1 MTITAAHGLIFG
13 WFSANQLLDR
23 MKAFFKKIGRKLK
36 TFWELIRDT
45 AIKWNDRD
53 PFTNSAV
60 IAYYTIFSLP
70 GLLVI
75 VINIAGYFYGT
86 DEVTHDITN
95 DIGAL
100 TGGGDTAEDIR
111 GIIAKASYTQGSTL
125 ASIIGIATLL
135 YGATGIFYQVQQ
147 ILNKMWEVKPQAKQ
161 KFLKLIKDRLF
172 SFGLV
177 LAVGFLLLVSLILS
191 TILSAFSTWVSSHLS
206 DSLDFMFKTIDISIS
221 VGIITLLFAAIY
233 KFLPDAKVKWRYVWG
248 GAFLTS
254 VLFVAAKF
262 ALGFYFGKSNPAS
275 TYGAAGSIVLIMLW
289 VSYAGL
295 ILLFGAEFTKVYATR
310 FAPPVPPSDHAVSTE
325 GEPER
330 KLGDLKGNHA

>member
-1 MTITAAHGLIFG
+1 MKATTQHGLIFG
-13 WFSANQLLDR
+13 GFATNHLLDR
-23 MKAFFKKIGRKLK
+23 MKTFFKKIGGKLK

-45 AIKWNDRD
+45 AIKWNDRE
-53 PFTNSAV
+53 PFTNSAI

-86 DEVTHDITN
+86 DEVTQDVTN

-111 GIIAKASYTQGSTL
+111 GIISNASASQGSTW

-161 KFLKLIKDRLF
+161 KFLKLLKDRLF

-177 LAVGFLLLVSLILS
+177 LAVGFLLLVSLVLS

-206 DSLDFMFKTIDISIS
+206 ESLNFLFKTIDILIS
-221 VGIITLLFAAIY
+221 LGMITLLFAAIY
-233 KFLPDAKVKWRYVWG
+233 KFLPDAKVRWRYVWG

-254 VLFVAAKF
+254 ILFVAAKF

-295 ILLFGAEFTKVYATR
+295 ILLFGAEFTKVYADR

-325 GEPER
+325 GESE
-330 KLGDLKGNHA
+330 KKIGELKGNHA

>member
-1 MTITAAHGLIFG
+1 MTATNGLIFG
-13 WFSANQLLDR
+13 WASIHQPSLP
-23 MKAFFKKIGRKLK
+23 MKKIWNRLK
-36 TFWELIRDT
+36 TFWYLIRDT
-45 AIKWNDRD
+45 YKKWNDRE
-53 PFTNSAV
+53 PFTNSAI

-86 DEVTHDITN
+86 DEVTRNVAGQIES
-95 DIGAL
+95 L
-100 TGGGDTAEDIR
+100 TGGGDTAEDIKT
-111 GIIAKASYTQGSTL
+111 IIAKASATKGTTL

-147 ILNKMWEVKPQAKQ
+147 ILNKIWEVKPKARQ

-177 LAVGFLLLVSLILS
+177 LAVAFLMLVSLILS
-191 TILSAFSTWVSSHLS
+191 TLLSAFSQWVTRHMS
-206 DSLDFMFKTIDISIS
+206 DSLNFMFKAIDILLS
-221 VGIITLLFAAIY
+221 VGIITLLFAAIF
-233 KFLPDAKVKWRYVWG
+233 KFLPDAQIKWRYVWS

-295 ILLFGAEFTKVYATR
+295 ILLYGAQFTKVYADR
-310 FAPPVPPSDHAVSTE
+310 FAPPVPPSDHAESTH
-325 GEPER
+325 GEPE
-330 KLGDLKGNHA
+330 KHIGDLKGNHA

>member
-1 MTITAAHGLIFG
+1 
-13 WFSANQLLDR
+13 
-23 MKAFFKKIGRKLK
+23 MKPFFKKMGRKLK

-45 AIKWNDRD
+45 ALRWNDRD
-53 PFTNSAV
+53 PFTNSAI

-86 DEVTHDITN
+86 DAVTQDLTD
-95 DIGAL
+95 DIGEL
-100 TGGGDTAEDIR
+100 TGNGNTAKDIR
-111 GIIAKASYTQGSTL
+111 NIVANASAAQGTTL

-147 ILNKMWEVKPQAKQ
+147 ILNKMWEVKPRAKQ
-161 KFLKLIKDRLF
+161 KFLKLVKDRLF

-177 LAVGFLLLVSLILS
+177 LAVGFLLLVSLVIS
-191 TILSAFSTWVSSHLS
+191 TLLSAFSTWVSGYLS
-206 DSLDFMFKTIDISIS
+206 DSLNFLFKLFDILIS
-221 VGIITLLFAAIY
+221 VGMITLLFAAIY

-275 TYGAAGSIVLIMLW
+275 TYGAAGSVVLLMLW

-295 ILLFGAEFTKVYATR
+295 ILLFGAEFTKVYADR
-310 FAPPVPPSDHAVSTE
+310 FAPPVQPTDVAISTT
-325 GEPER
+325 GEPG
-330 KLGDLKGNHA
+330 KKIGDLNPKHA